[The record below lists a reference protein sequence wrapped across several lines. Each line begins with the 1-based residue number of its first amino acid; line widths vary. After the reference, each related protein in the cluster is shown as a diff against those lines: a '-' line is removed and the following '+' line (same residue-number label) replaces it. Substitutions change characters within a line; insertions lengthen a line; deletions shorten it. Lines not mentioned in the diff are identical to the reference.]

1 MASSQPFKPTPYN
14 SRQPLAQQ
22 TNGISKMPSTRIESQ
37 PPLKPVFSEEDY
49 LALVPGNNLAR
60 KKSNI
65 SHNGETDNSSEPYK
79 SGPANRSVSNGIEK
93 TGKRKVSNGAKRT
106 LEDDEE
112 NWIHRDKLA
121 QIESRELEAAGFP
134 VGRMSRSESRM
145 ADDALRRQPS
155 LQQRESNLDNHME
168 NEEGGAYA
176 RREEKKQRLAPL
188 VSTGEE
194 HEDNDMIDFE
204 LRTPEEV
211 AAAELEAQA
220 QYFRSPPP
228 TRPNGSRLPL
238 PRASPVPV
246 PAKIV
251 ERDSPLTRSRNGS
264 SPQVGLPEFRSRSRS
279 VGSQNL
285 LEDEVPLTPTNAP
298 RMSIPNDGTS
308 PPRSSP
314 PRAKVPKG
322 APTSGAR
329 KSSTVSTVRNVST
342 SKPRT
347 SSQQN
352 RESPQKR
359 PGTSSGRPSTG
370 HRPEGDPPWMASM
383 YKPDPRLPPDQQ
395 ILPTHAKRMAQE
407 QWEKDGKIGT
417 VYDREFRLLNTEELP
432 EPERKPEAPPL
443 QRPDRTKMT
452 VTTPQWP
459 LPTPPL
465 GSPTS
470 SGRPGTSGTEHG
482 GYKMMP
488 TIQKPTPTTPLA
500 SPKPVAQ
507 SLRLPEAPE
516 DLKEKKG
523 GCGACCLVM

>member
-1 MASSQPFKPTPYN
+1 MASSQPFKPTPYS
-14 SRQPLAQQ
+14 SRQPLTQQ
-22 TNGISKMPSTRIESQ
+22 TNGLSKMPSTRIESQ
-37 PPLKPVFSEEDY
+37 PSLKPAFSEEDY
-49 LALVPGNNLAR
+49 LALAPGNHLAR

-65 SHNGETDNSSEPYK
+65 SHAGELDSPSDPYK
-79 SGPANRSVSNGIEK
+79 GGPGNRSVSNGIDK
-93 TGKRKVSNGAKRT
+93 TGKRKVSNGPKRT
-106 LEDDEE
+106 AEDDEE

-145 ADDALRRQPS
+145 AGDALKRQPS
-155 LQQRESNLDNHME
+155 LQQQDSNIDNRVE
-168 NEEGGAYA
+168 DAETGAYS
-176 RREEKKQRLAPL
+176 RREEKRQRL
-188 VSTGEE
+188 VSPIHTEE
-194 HEDNDMIDFE
+194 EREDDNPINFE

-238 PRASPVPV
+238 PKASPVPV

-264 SPQVGLPEFRSRSRS
+264 SAQVGLPELRPRSRS

-285 LEDEVPLTPTNAP
+285 LEDEPPLTPTNPP
-298 RMSIPNDGTS
+298 RMGMHNDG
-308 PPRSSP
+308 PSP

-329 KSSTVSTVRNVST
+329 KSSTARTVST

-352 RESPQKR
+352 RDSPPKR
-359 PGTSSGRPSTG
+359 PGTSSGRPSTS

-395 ILPTHAKRMAQE
+395 ILPTHARRLAQE

-432 EPERKPEAPPL
+432 EPERKLEAPPL

-452 VTTPQWP
+452 IATPQWP

-470 SGRPGTSGTEHG
+470 SSNRPGTSGTEHG

-488 TIQKPTPTTPLA
+488 TIQKTAPSTPVA
-500 SPKPVAQ
+500 SPKPRTQ
-507 SLRLPEAPE
+507 PMRLPEPPE